1 MQAVLMIVF
10 LLVFAFGLAVVL
22 SCYRDDDPKHVM
34 QGIRRRTLVFTV
46 AVIGFATVAYVTSA
60 TVLFPG

>member
-1 MQAVLMIVF
+1 MQALLMVLF
-10 LLVFAFGLAVVL
+10 LVIFSGGLAVVL

-46 AVIGFATVAYVTSA
+46 AVIGFAAVAFLVSS
-60 TVLFPG
+60 TVLFPR